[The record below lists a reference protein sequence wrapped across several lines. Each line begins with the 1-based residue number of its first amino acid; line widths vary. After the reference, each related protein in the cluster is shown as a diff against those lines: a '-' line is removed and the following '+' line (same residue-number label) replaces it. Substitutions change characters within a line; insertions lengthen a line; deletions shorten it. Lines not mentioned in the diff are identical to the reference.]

1 MIQRWYILL
10 LVLCLSA
17 MSVQARRVTHRFD
30 NVSMSDA
37 LRYLQNQ
44 TDEYQIVF
52 IFNELEDFS
61 VTANVKNQT
70 VPEAIRQLIGFYP
83 IAMTTKEGGREIYVE
98 CTHKTEYRLIGRLL
112 NEKSQPLEYANV
124 TLLHPSDSSYI
135 TGGVTNASGTFVI
148 PVEQPTV
155 IARISHVG
163 YKTVYRRCKS
173 SRIGTIK
180 MERSITSL
188 KGAQVT
194 TPVINMQHDGAN
206 YTLTNL
212 GGTVMGNAGNALDLL
227 RWTPGVVIDDGD
239 NIKVIGRD
247 KTLVYINNR
256 LVNNVAE
263 LSMLNSHDIKR
274 IEVIRDPDAQYA
286 STADAII
293 RIYTHSSLKNYL
305 GASVTDVVDFKHKVS
320 NATTLTIDG
329 KYNKLSGNVS
339 MSYNHYNSRSSNTQY
354 THIYNSDKNDTIH
367 YEGSGDDYRVFAGI
381 NYALTPRSVLGLQYN
396 GSYSKTGIDLEVTRQ
411 FLRTS
416 SNSYYMIRTIDDND
430 MKLGSVSN
438 SFSASYSWQPSD
450 DAQLLVIADYATS
463 RQTNDQKIIDRYFQQ
478 TQKIHYSNDY
488 DITTATARYDFG
500 TRGWQHK
507 TGLEWG
513 HAGNYG
519 EATKGIDTQQINR
532 DNDWAAA
539 YYSVGKQWRRWH
551 VSAGLRYEY
560 DHTSSVQDV
569 VIRYKKD
576 YHDVLPQANVE
587 FSVNSNFD
595 LTANYRRTLVRPSY
609 NQLRSTFYFNILPYS
624 SLGYSALAGTD
635 FIAFPSQ
642 SQAVSPSNSLS
653 PGVTYVYADDVAT
666 GNPLLRPTVTDR
678 VSVAAR
684 YRHINAQVSYRHV
697 NNGIQTIHQLLQ
709 SGTLRQSP
717 ININP
722 YHAWTLDLDY
732 SLSTDRLS
740 LYLLASGTLPH
751 ITIPML
757 GLETEKRPYGLLHG
771 NVQYNVLRQL
781 MLGCSVLYSTP
792 WTAGYTRCNS
802 LLGLNLSVR
811 ATFFKGRLML
821 GANYHDVLNRGMS
834 TRSETN
840 YLGVFNSV
848 EVNNDSRS
856 IQVIARWT
864 FNTINNPFKRRSGND
879 APLQRTQETV
889 N

>member
-1 MIQRWYILL
+1 MIKRWYILL
-10 LVLCLSA
+10 LVLCLTA
-17 MSVQARRVTHRFD
+17 MIAQAQRITHRFD

-44 TDEYQIVF
+44 TDKHSIVF

-61 VTANVKNQT
+61 VTTTVKNQT
-70 VPEAIRQLIGFYP
+70 IPEAIRQLIGFYP
-83 IAMTTKEGGREIYVE
+83 IAMTTKDDGREIYVE

-124 TLLHPSDSSYI
+124 TLLHPSDSSYV
-135 TGGVTNASGTFVI
+135 TGGVTNASGAFVI
-148 PVEQPTV
+148 PVELSTV
-155 IARISHVG
+155 IARFSHVG
-163 YKTVYRRCKS
+163 YKTVYRRCQS
-173 SRIGTIK
+173 TRIGTIK
-180 MERSITSL
+180 MERSITPL

-212 GGTVMGNAGNALDLL
+212 GGTVMGNAGTALDLL
-227 RWTPGVVIDDGD
+227 RWTPGVVIDVGD

-274 IEVIRDPDAQYA
+274 IEVIRDPGAQYA
-286 STADAII
+286 STADAVI

-339 MSYNHYNSRSSNTQY
+339 MSYNHYNSRSSNTQH
-354 THIYNSDKNDTIH
+354 THIYNSNKDDTIH
-367 YEGSGDDYRVFAGI
+367 YEGSGNDCRVFAGI

-396 GSYSKTGIDLEVTRQ
+396 GNYSKTGIDLQVTRQ

-430 MKLGSVSN
+430 MKLGLVSN

-519 EATKGIDTQQINR
+519 EATKGNDTQQINR
-532 DNDWAAA
+532 NNDWAAA
-539 YYSVGKQWRRWH
+539 YYTVGKQWNRWR

-587 FSVNSNFD
+587 FNVNSDFD
-595 LTANYRRTLVRPSY
+595 LTANYRRTLMRPSY

-624 SLGYSALAGTD
+624 SLGYSALAGID
-635 FIAFPSQ
+635 FMVFPSQ
-642 SQAVSPSNSLS
+642 SQSVSPSNSLS
-653 PGVTYVYADDVAT
+653 PGITYVYADDIAT
-666 GNPLLRPTVTDR
+666 GNPLLHPTVTDR

-732 SLSTDRLS
+732 SLNTDRLS

-792 WTAGYTRCNS
+792 WTMGYTHCNS

-840 YLGVFNSV
+840 YRGVFNST

>member
-10 LVLCLSA
+10 LVLCLSV
-17 MSVQARRVTHRFD
+17 MSVQAKRVTHRFD

-37 LRYLQNQ
+37 LRYLQDQ

-155 IARISHVG
+155 IARFSHVG

-180 MERSITSL
+180 MERSITPL

-212 GGTVMGNAGNALDLL
+212 GGTVMGNAGTALELL

-274 IEVIRDPDAQYA
+274 IEVIRDPGAQYA
-286 STADAII
+286 STADAVI

-354 THIYNSDKNDTIH
+354 THIYNSDKDDTIH

-519 EATKGIDTQQINR
+519 EATKGNDTQQINR

-653 PGVTYVYADDVAT
+653 PSVTYVYADDVAT

-678 VSVAAR
+678 VIVAAR

-697 NNGIQTIHQLLQ
+697 NNGIQTIH
-709 SGTLRQSP
+709 
-717 ININP
+717 
-722 YHAWTLDLDY
+722 
-732 SLSTDRLS
+732 LSTDRLS

>member
-1 MIQRWYILL
+1 MIKRWYILL
-10 LVLCLSA
+10 LVLCLTA
-17 MSVQARRVTHRFD
+17 MIAQAQRITHRFD

-44 TDEYQIVF
+44 TDKHSIVF

-61 VTANVKNQT
+61 VTTTVKNQT
-70 VPEAIRQLIGFYP
+70 IPEAIRQLIGFYP
-83 IAMTTKEGGREIYVE
+83 IAMTTKDDGREIYVE

-124 TLLHPSDSSYI
+124 TLLHPSDSSYV
-135 TGGVTNASGTFVI
+135 TGGVTNASGAFVI
-148 PVEQPTV
+148 PVELSTV

-180 MERSITSL
+180 MERSITHL

-212 GGTVMGNAGNALDLL
+212 GGTVMGNAGTALDLL
-227 RWTPGVVIDDGD
+227 RWTPGVVIDAGD

-263 LSMLNSHDIKR
+263 LLMLNSHDIKR
-274 IEVIRDPDAQYA
+274 IEVIRDPGAQYA
-286 STADAII
+286 STADAVIK
-293 RIYTHSSLKNYL
+293 IYTHSSLKNYL

-329 KYNKLSGNVS
+329 KYNKLSGSVS
-339 MSYNHYNSRSSNTQY
+339 MSYNHYNSRSSNTQH
-354 THIYNSDKNDTIH
+354 THIYNSNKDDTIH
-367 YEGSGDDYRVFAGI
+367 YEGSGNDCRVFAGI

-396 GSYSKTGIDLEVTRQ
+396 GNYSKTGIDLQVTRQ

-430 MKLGSVSN
+430 MKLGLVSN

-478 TQKIHYSNDY
+478 NQKIHYSNDY

-519 EATKGIDTQQINR
+519 EATKGNDTQQINR
-532 DNDWAAA
+532 NNDWAAA
-539 YYSVGKQWRRWH
+539 YYTVGKQWNRWR

-587 FSVNSNFD
+587 FNVNSDFD
-595 LTANYRRTLVRPSY
+595 LTANYRRTLMRPSY

-635 FIAFPSQ
+635 FMVFPSQ
-642 SQAVSPSNSLS
+642 SQSVSPSNSLS
-653 PGVTYVYADDVAT
+653 PGITYVYADDIAT
-666 GNPLLRPTVTDR
+666 GNPLLHPTVTDR

-732 SLSTDRLS
+732 SLNTDRLS
-740 LYLLASGTLPH
+740 LYLLASGTLPR

-792 WTAGYTRCNS
+792 WTMGYTRCNS

-821 GANYHDVLNRGMS
+821 GANYHDVLNRSMS

-840 YLGVFNSV
+840 YLGVFNST